1 MVAGNQISL
10 MLYVVKQAGANIAGV
25 GIVVE
30 KGFQTGRQLIEEK
43 GYRVESLAVVEAF
56 RDGAVILK

>member
-1 MVAGNQISL
+1 MVK
-10 MLYVVKQAGANIAGV
+10 LYLGLVDIVKQAGANIAGV

-43 GYRVESLAVVEAF
+43 GYRVGS
-56 RDGAVILK
+56 G